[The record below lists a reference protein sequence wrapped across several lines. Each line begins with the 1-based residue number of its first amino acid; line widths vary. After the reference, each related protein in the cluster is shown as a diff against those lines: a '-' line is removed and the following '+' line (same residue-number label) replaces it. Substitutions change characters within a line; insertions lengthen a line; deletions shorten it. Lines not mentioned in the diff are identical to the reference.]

1 MDFYQVYS
9 ILALAGLLLI
19 IDTAFSLYFKFKRL
33 NCEFVCRSEIEEETE
48 EVVEGTQE

>member
-9 ILALAGLLLI
+9 ILALAGILLI

-33 NCEFVCRSEIEEETE
+33 NCEFICNTQVEEIEEGNE
-48 EVVEGTQE
+48 E

>member
-1 MDFYQVYS
+1 MDYYQVYS

-33 NCEFVCRSEIEEETE
+33 NCEFVCANEIVEEN
-48 EVVEGTQE
+48 EVNEK

>member
-1 MDFYQVYS
+1 MSPDQVYS

-33 NCEFVCRSEIEEETE
+33 NCEFICMNELEEEGE
-48 EVVEGTQE
+48 E